1 MSQLTRGSILDRLA
15 VGESLRGVNL
25 VRADLSSLDL
35 PRIDLT
41 DANMR
46 MADLSRANLRESRLG
61 GCFLSGATLNEAN
74 LASAN
79 MAAAS
84 LIGVALKNADLSGAD
99 LSGADLTGA
108 TLEGSIL
115 TGAYLVGTFLNETNL
130 HNTNL
135 SSAFIRMAQMSG
147 SDLSGAI
154 LEGADLSQADL
165 SGVRFDGCSLV
176 GATLTGA
183 NLSASTLV
191 RCDLRG
197 ADLTG
202 VDLSGCDLTGAKL
215 SGIKFSNVKLNDTW
229 AEWIDLSTDGRTE
242 NRASLA
248 QIFVGIISKPLG
260 EILVEGRVS
269 DDAWAIIISHI
280 CDFQASNPRHADVRL
295 KAIHQGI
302 SSSVIYL
309 EATSEASLAAYF
321 GEFAEIMGK
330 GSLELREKLD
340 MVIAERGEEI
350 VSARSFSSNGSS
362 VYGFADI
369 DSIEVVGI
377 DEALSLDDP
386 LDLKS
391 VSHGESLQRT
401 DFLGREKALAII
413 SGNQRIW
420 LEAASSESLT
430 LRPPHGPAMGLDLI
444 RGRFVTDDRRP
455 PNKNT
460 DEKYANSR

>member
-74 LASAN
+74 LSGAN
-79 MAAAS
+79 LVAAS

-108 TLEGSIL
+108 TLESSL
-115 TGAYLVGTFLNETNL
+115 LVGAYLVGTFLNETNL

-135 SSAFIRMAQMSG
+135 SNAFIRMAQMSG
-147 SDLSGAI
+147 SDLSGAN

-215 SGIKFSNVKLNDTW
+215 NGIKFSNVKLNDTW
-229 AEWIDLSTDGRTE
+229 AEWIDLTTDGRSE

-248 QIFVGIISKPLG
+248 QIFVGIMSKPLG
-260 EILVEGRVS
+260 EILIEGRVG
-269 DDAWAIIISHI
+269 DDIWALIISHI
-280 CDFQASNPRHADVRL
+280 CDFQVTNPQYSDVRL

-302 SSSVIYL
+302 SSSVLYL
-309 EATSEASLAAYF
+309 EAASEAGLTAYF
-321 GEFAEIMGK
+321 SDFAEIMGK
-330 GSLELREKLD
+330 GSFELREKLEAIVTD
-340 MVIAERGEEI
+340 RGEEF
-350 VSARSFSSNGSS
+350 VSARNFRSNGSS
-362 VYGFADI
+362 VYDFANI
-369 DSIEVVGI
+369 DSIEVVGL
-377 DEALSLDDP
+377 DDTLSLDDP
-386 LDLKS
+386 LDLKTT
-391 VSHGESLQRT
+391 SHAELLQQT
-401 DFLGREKALAII
+401 DFWNREKALAII

-444 RGRFVTDDRRP
+444 RGRFVTEDRRP
-455 PNKNT
+455 PNKNLDDRYVNT
-460 DEKYANSR
+460 R

>member
-1 MSQLTRGSILDRLA
+1 MSQLTRGAILDRLA

-41 DANMR
+41 EANLR
-46 MADLSRANLRESRLG
+46 MADLSHANLRESRLG
-61 GCFLSGATLNEAN
+61 GCFLSGATLSEAN
-74 LASAN
+74 LAGAN

-108 TLEGSIL
+108 TLEGSRL
-115 TGAYLVGTFLNETNL
+115 VGAYLVGTFLNETNL

-135 SSAFIRMAQMSG
+135 SNAFIRMAQISG
-147 SDLSGAI
+147 SDLTGAN
-154 LEGADLSQADL
+154 LEGADLSQTDL
-165 SGVRFDGCSLV
+165 SGVRFDGCSLM

-229 AEWIDLSTDGRTE
+229 AEWIDLGLDGRSE

-248 QIFVGIISKPLG
+248 QVFVGIISKPLG
-260 EILVEGRVS
+260 EILVEGRVG
-269 DDAWAIIISHI
+269 DDIWALIISHI
-280 CDFQASNPRHADVRL
+280 CDFQSSNPQYADVRL

-302 SSSVIYL
+302 SSSVLYL
-309 EATSEASLAAYF
+309 EAASEAGLVAYF
-321 GEFAEIMGK
+321 SEFAEIMGK
-330 GSLELREKLD
+330 GSFELREKLETALAD
-340 MVIAERGEEI
+340 RGQELLT
-350 VSARSFSSNGSS
+350 ARSYASNGSAA
-362 VYGFADI
+362 YNFTEA
-369 DSIEVVGI
+369 DSIEIVGLE
-377 DEALSLDDP
+377 EAISLDDP
-386 LDLKS
+386 LDLKTN
-391 VSHGESLQRT
+391 SHAESLQQT
-401 DFLGREKALAII
+401 DFWNREKAVVII
-413 SGNQRIW
+413 SGNHRIW
-420 LEAASSESLT
+420 LESASSESLT

-444 RGRFVTDDRRP
+444 RGRFVTDERRP
-455 PNKNT
+455 PHKSM
-460 DEKYANSR
+460 DDQYIGSR